1 MMLIMF
7 YQLWRIVLVLL
18 FSGIPVCTTGSS
30 HGPIVTFLVVW
41 LFQSAS
47 TLFSNCFL
55 IDGFV
60 FVLAI
65 INFSMNS

>member
-1 MMLIMF
+1 M
-7 YQLWRIVLVLL
+7 
-18 FSGIPVCTTGSS
+18 CTTGSS

-65 INFSMNS
+65 INFAMNS